1 MIYLTKNINNEL
13 PLVRLWRIK
22 RRTQQV
28 VFATLFVLLTFGCA
42 GNETT
47 KKAQPFEKWKDMAEK
62 SRAYSPPEKD
72 RLHDLQ
78 DETKKIG
85 PQAETKPAPERPL
98 PKDKVTLKMHN
109 ADVPVLLRALARAG
123 NQNIM
128 INSNVKGKINV
139 NVTDSSWDQVFQA
152 ILRTQGLTYSW
163 EGNIIRIK
171 SVEDMEHELKID
183 SIEDERKRVEPLQTE
198 VFYLDYHTDLNKL
211 KETLQASLTKGKE
224 NKPRGSVMVDEHSN
238 SLIIQAIRSDILKMI
253 PLLIQKLDKPT
264 PQILIEA
271 NIVETSKGTA
281 RALGIEWGGLYKGKG
296 GKNYWITP
304 GADISGT
311 TVDDAVNPDAGTAA
325 NFPIDVSGGGLTI
338 GYLSQT
344 IGKYILDVQLTA
356 LQEEGKINILSSPSI
371 TTIDNQKAVVES
383 GKEIPYQTIDQ
394 DGNIKIEWKKAT
406 LRLEVTPH
414 VIGDKLLKL
423 EIITKKDEVDFTESV
438 AGNPTIITKNA
449 ETNLILY
456 DGQTTVIGGLTRDK
470 KSTADTGIPWLMDIP
485 LLGYLFK
492 SDEREHEMEEVLIFI
507 TPHILEK
514 REPGLQQGKELDQ

>member
-1 MIYLTKNINNEL
+1 MIYLTENINNEL

-47 KKAQPFEKWKDMAEK
+47 KKAQPFEKWKDMAKK
-62 SRAYSPPEKD
+62 SRAYSPPEKA
-72 RLHDLQ
+72 RPHVLQ

-85 PQAETKPAPERPL
+85 PEAETRPAPERSL
-98 PKDKVTLKMHN
+98 PKNKITLKMHN

-128 INSNVKGKINV
+128 INSNVKGKINA
-139 NVTDSSWDQVFQA
+139 NVTDSSWDQVFQG

-163 EGNIIRIK
+163 EGDIIRIK

-183 SIEDERKRVEPLQTE
+183 SIEEERKRVEPLQTE
-198 VFYLDYHTDLNKL
+198 VFYLDYHTDLNML
-211 KETLQASLTKGKE
+211 KETLQASLTKDKE

-238 SLIIQAIRSDILKMI
+238 SLIIQAIRDDILKMI
-253 PLLIQKLDKPT
+253 PLIQKLDKPT

-304 GADISGT
+304 GAKLPTGT

-338 GYLSQT
+338 GYLSQA

-371 TTIDNQKAVVES
+371 TTIDNQKAIVES
-383 GKEIPYQTIDQ
+383 GKEIPYQTIDEN
-394 DGNIKIEWKKAT
+394 GNIKIEWKKAT
-406 LRLEVTPH
+406 LKLEVTPH
-414 VIGDKLLKL
+414 VIGDELLNLHIK
-423 EIITKKDEVDFTESV
+423 TNKDEVDFTESV
-438 AGNPTIITKNA
+438 QGNPTIITKNA

-456 DGQTTVIGGLTRDK
+456 DGQTTVIGGLTRER

-492 SDEREHEMEEVLIFI
+492 SDERKNEMEEVLIFI
-507 TPHILEK
+507 TPHILK
-514 REPGLQQGKELDQ
+514 KMEPGLQQGEKP

>member
-28 VFATLFVLLTFGCA
+28 IFATLFVLLTFGCA

-62 SRAYSPPEKD
+62 SRPYSPPEKA

-356 LQEEGKINILSSPSI
+356 LQEEGKLNILSSPSI
-371 TTIDNQKAVVES
+371 TTIDNQKAIVKS

-394 DGNIKIEWKKAT
+394 DGNIKIEWKEAT
-406 LRLEVTPH
+406 LKLEVTPH
-414 VIGDKLLKL
+414 VIGDDLLNL
-423 EIITKKDEVDFTESV
+423 HIITNKDEVDFT
-438 AGNPTIITKNA
+438 
-449 ETNLILY
+449 
-456 DGQTTVIGGLTRDK
+456 
-470 KSTADTGIPWLMDIP
+470 
-485 LLGYLFK
+485 
-492 SDEREHEMEEVLIFI
+492 
-507 TPHILEK
+507 
-514 REPGLQQGKELDQ
+514 